1 MRPLASEN
9 LVCPECKA
17 VLHAR
22 GEGVVCSAC
31 QASYARLPGGYLN
44 LMPRSA
50 PLSIAVEQAYL
61 AEQINHGGA
70 RAGRWLARQIHDHD
84 KSALDVGCGTGTIVK
99 SISTS
104 CPNLDAW
111 GIDLPDNLTG
121 WIDAD
126 ADPQRIVAGSAFD
139 LPFDTGRFDLVWSL
153 GVIEHIGE
161 PAPARERRADRVRYL
176 SEMLRVTRQGGRVI
190 VLAPHK
196 WFPIDPAHNFSG
208 SGLSRL
214 IYERTNLG
222 LHRTWGPFPLVSYG
236 ELRRL
241 ARDAG
246 AGRIRPLKLQDYFSF
261 ARTGAG
267 PLARVVPAARFY
279 LDHLPAWLGA
289 TPFAP
294 YLAAELTATGSA
306 DALRKHD

>member
-17 VLHAR
+17 ALH
-22 GEGVVCSAC
+22 GLGDGVAC
-31 QASYARLPGGYLN
+31 KSCHASFARLAGGYLN
-44 LMPRSA
+44 LMPPSS
-50 PLSIAVEQAYL
+50 PVSIAADEAYL

-70 RAGRWLARQIHDHD
+70 RAGRWLTRQVHPQD
-84 KSALDVGCGTGTIVK
+84 KSALDVGCGTGSIVK
-99 SISTS
+99 SIAAS
-104 CPNLDAW
+104 CPDLDTW

-121 WIDAD
+121 WIEAGV
-126 ADPQRIVAGSAFD
+126 DPQRIVAGSAFD
-139 LPFDTGRFDLVWSL
+139 LPFDTGRFDIVWSL

-161 PAPARERRADRVRYL
+161 PAPAGERNADRVRYL
-176 SEMLRVTRQGGRVI
+176 SEMLRVTRPGGRVI
-190 VLAPHK
+190 ILAPHK
-196 WFPIDPAHNFSG
+196 WFPIDPAHNFSTN
-208 SGLSRL
+208 SLSKL
-214 IYERTNLG
+214 IYDRTNLG
-222 LHRTWGPFPLVSYG
+222 VHRTWGPFPLVSYG

-246 AGRIRPLKLQDYFSF
+246 AGRIRPLKLEDYFSF

-294 YLAAELTATGSA
+294 YLAVELTAPAA
-306 DALRKHD
+306 D